1 MSPGKGSFRNFC
13 EHSEIHIKLNVRANE
28 IDTLPFVNVLI
39 VVYSTFQSTLQNN
52 IAAQGVLTKYNYRKY
67 SMS

>member
-1 MSPGKGSFRNFC
+1 M
-13 EHSEIHIKLNVRANE
+13 KLKLKLQHF
-28 IDTLPFVNVLI
+28 TLLFVNVLI

-67 SMS
+67 SMP